1 MELRISNIVAGGTG
15 CSAPDNALFTQI
27 IERVLFYYTTIYGI
41 TTPDPFTVPSWINF
55 FNSVCWDWNTQSQT
69 LTPCEDSPCCR
80 ALYQVKKET
89 VPNNDIGWGVRV
101 VSCTIY
107 PVVPPYVCTSPC
119 STHCE
124 SNSITDGTLILI
136 PNQNCPE
143 YCYWT
148 IWGNTNVTSSNY
160 IGTNVNVPLIFK
172 TNGNEAMRIFED
184 GKVGIQKN
192 SDIKSLFQVGSLFG
206 IDNFAGMDIPEIRFN
221 CYEFASQHKAIINGT
236 SSIIQSNIE
245 GSLLLAV
252 SDIHN
257 ADAYLNFFENTRPRG
272 IMIGNIGSGE
282 NSHASIGLGSQNYDY
297 SRVTIQGWTNDN
309 TSNALEIKRYGSPNI
324 PILRVRNDG
333 NIGINISSPTSLLTL
348 KTTTTDNTESAFHIK
363 NSADD
368 NILFVRNDSKIQI
381 GKEHILTTS
390 AYYPDYKLSVDGTIL
405 CKELIVSV
413 MTEDWADFV
422 FKKDY
427 KLMPL
432 TELEQK
438 IKKEG
443 KLPDIP
449 SAFDVEKK
457 GVNITQVQAKL
468 LQKVEELTLYV
479 IDINKENQRLKEKIN
494 SLEKNIS
501 KKSKKR

>member
-1 MELRISNIVAGGTG
+1 
-15 CSAPDNALFTQI
+15 
-27 IERVLFYYTTIYGI
+27 
-41 TTPDPFTVPSWINF
+41 
-55 FNSVCWDWNTQSQT
+55 
-69 LTPCEDSPCCR
+69 
-80 ALYQVKKET
+80 
-89 VPNNDIGWGVRV
+89 
-101 VSCTIY
+101 
-107 PVVPPYVCTSPC
+107 
-119 STHCE
+119 
-124 SNSITDGTLILI
+124 
-136 PNQNCPE
+136 
-143 YCYWT
+143 
-148 IWGNTNVTSSNY
+148 
-160 IGTNVNVPLIFK
+160 VPLIFK

-494 SLEKNIS
+494 SLEKIFQRKVRKG
-501 KKSKKR
+501 KK